1 MGLEINMLR
10 FFILSLLIVGSLA
23 GRGQSGT
30 GLDFYL
36 DQALQNSP
44 LLKDY
49 RNQVAAGQVDSA
61 LIRAGYRP
69 QVTGSSVNLWA
80 PTVKGWGYDQAISN
94 GGNFTTVVG
103 VNQTLVGQKHLDAQY
118 ETIRLQSQGIGNSA
132 KVSEQDLKKSVTAQY
147 IATYGDLQQ
156 LKFNRDVYALLQKEE
171 ALLKDLTQKNV
182 YRQTDYL
189 TFLVTL
195 KQEGLLLRQLDIQF
209 RNDHGTLNYLCGIVD
224 TAATALDDPRIE
236 LQRLPEIDHSVFFRQ
251 FHLDSLKLRN
261 NRSLID
267 YSYRPKA
274 SLYADGGY
282 SSTFAYQAYK
292 NFGVSFGVTVTVPI
306 YDGHQRKMQYSK
318 LDIAERTRTGY
329 KDFFTKQYDQQIAQ
343 LRQQLQATEELIGQI
358 DEQVKYS
365 QTLIDVNG
373 KLLGTGDAKIADFII
388 ALSNYL
394 NAKNLL
400 TQNNI
405 TRLQII
411 NQINYWNR

>member
-1 MGLEINMLR
+1 MA
-10 FFILSLLIVGSLA
+10 GS
-23 GRGQSGT
+23 GQSPM

-36 DQALQNSP
+36 DRALQNSP

-49 RNQVAAGQVDSA
+49 QNQVLSGQVDSQ

-69 QVTGSSVNLWA
+69 QVSGSSVNVWA
-80 PTVKGWGYDQAISN
+80 PTVRGWGYDQAISN

-103 VNQTLVGQKHLDAQY
+103 VNQTLVGRNHLNAQY
-118 ETIRLQSQGIGNSA
+118 ETIRLQNQGVTNSA
-132 KVSEQDLKKSVTAQY
+132 KVSEQELKKSVTAQY
-147 IATYGDLQQ
+147 ITAYGDWQQ
-156 LKFNRDVYALLQKEE
+156 LNFNREVYALLQKEE

-189 TFLVTL
+189 AFLVTL
-195 KQEGLLLRQLDIQF
+195 KQEGLLLRQLEIQF

-224 TAATALDDPRIE
+224 TAATLLDDPHVQ
-236 LQRLPEIDHSVFFRQ
+236 LQVLPDIGNSVFFRQ

-261 NRSLID
+261 SRSLID

-274 SLYADGGY
+274 SLYADGGF
-282 SSTFAYQAYK
+282 SSSFEYQGYK
-292 NFGVSFGVTVTVPI
+292 NFGVSFGFTVTVPI

-318 LDIAERTRTGY
+318 LEISERTRTGY
-329 KDFFTKQYDQQIAQ
+329 KDFFTRQYDQQIAQ
-343 LRQQLQATEELIGQI
+343 LRQQLAATEELIGQI
-358 DEQVKYS
+358 DQQVKYS
-365 QTLIDVNG
+365 QALIDVNG
-373 KLLGTGDAKIADFII
+373 KLLATGDAKISDYII
-388 ALSNYL
+388 ALGNYL
-394 NAKNLL
+394 NARNLL